1 MNKRSWTRIAALA
14 ALLALVG
21 SACKKSKDDGAGSAA
36 TAPGTPAA
44 SGGATTGP
52 GSASGAG
59 TTTPAAP
66 TGPDS
71 ARLPKPAATTA
82 ASPDEAAA
90 ALARL
95 VLAGGDG
102 ALPALL
108 AALEQS
114 GIDVRDMDL
123 ENRVVNAPAE
133 PRQGM
138 AFQAGEVVL
147 LDRLRQQ
154 GYSFELRS
162 LAEVLAASYQA
173 PPEQHVERLL
183 AWEIVKALRRH
194 AEGELPTTR
203 FWARFIIELGRQG
216 PGEYDL
222 LDPDGMVGI
231 DGKVPLDG
239 VQLGLILLRLSGD
252 LELRR
257 VAAGTAGGRTDAE
270 APEATARRALPRLPG
285 GWYAVRPGTLARRV
299 SLAGEPWAATSGLL
313 FASLQGSGTGAG
325 GSGAGSGS
333 ASGTDCNMSAAAGTA
348 MDAGATAATTIFGE
362 AIEAAAGAAGEAFSR
377 GLGILNAGLSLLK
390 FFLNGL
396 LLEVKI
402 ELADGAGR
410 LERTRSDTSDGRTLE
425 AKATVRLNAGGLRYL
440 NCFRIM
446 LNAAGVDFNVGNDGP
461 IDNAKVTWKLYR
473 GGATGSGDIGIAQFR
488 GNPQTTTDGEG
499 VAKITIEGKRQRR
512 RDIPE
517 AAAPLDKPASLGI
530 ELVLKDSSL
539 AQDLVDAIG
548 AATGGAIGV
557 AISLL
562 ERMAPFGAER
572 AFTVVDWVSD
582 YRVDWQDPR
591 GMRIYGGTCER
602 PEGAWNLAIS
612 GHASQQGFTINFG
625 GRLDAN
631 INADFRGDFSG
642 SMSAANATIPLNIPP
657 LVVNFDGDARFV
669 PGRNAKLILHS
680 ERASGGM
687 HGPAGMGDQD
697 IRVDWDYN
705 SSLPQTINLPVEVG
719 SFCEGSEE

>member
-1 MNKRSWTRIAALA
+1 MTKRSWTRVAALA
-14 ALLALVG
+14 AFLAVG
-21 SACKKSKDDGAGSAA
+21 LTCQKSKDDGAAA
-36 TAPGTPAA
+36 ATTAPGAPAA
-44 SGGATTGP
+44 PGTTGGATAGAEATR
-52 GSASGAG
+52 GAG
-59 TTTPAAP
+59 TTAAAEP
-66 TGPDS
+66 SGPDS
-71 ARLPKPAATTA
+71 ALLPKAAPAAA
-82 ASPDEAAA
+82 ATPDEAAA
-90 ALARL
+90 ELARKL
-95 VLAGGDG
+95 LAGGDG

-123 ENRVVNAPAE
+123 DNRVVNTPAA

-162 LAEVLAASYQA
+162 LSEVLTSAYQLPA
-173 PPEQHVERLL
+173 DQHPERLCS
-183 AWEIVKALRRH
+183 WELVQALRRH
-194 AEGELPTTR
+194 AEGDVPPMR

-239 VQLGLILLRLSGD
+239 VQLGLILLRLAGD
-252 LELRR
+252 LDVYRTPTGAEG
-257 VAAGTAGGRTDAE
+257 VADGGTSD
-270 APEATARRALPRLPG
+270 ATARRRVPHLPG
-285 GWYAVRPGTLARRV
+285 GWYASRPGALDRRV
-299 SLAGEPWAATSGLL
+299 RTAAAPWAATAGLL
-313 FASLQGSGTGAG
+313 FASLQGT
-325 GSGAGSGS
+325 GSGAGGTGGGSSG
-333 ASGTDCNMSAAAGTA
+333 GGDCNMDYAAGVAT
-348 MDAGATAATTIFGE
+348 DAGAAAATEGFSQVLDNLFGE
-362 AIEAAAGAAGEAFSR
+362 AGKRWSR
-377 GLGILNAGLSLLK
+377 GMAIANIALSLLK
-390 FFLNGL
+390 FVFNGFLL
-396 LLEVKI
+396 DVQI
-402 ELADGAGR
+402 EFADGAGR
-410 LERTRSDTSDGRTLE
+410 LERTKSDTADGKTLE
-425 AKATVRLNAGGLRYL
+425 ATATVRLNAGGSRYL

-446 LNAAGVDFNVGNDGP
+446 LNAAGVDFNLGNDGP

-488 GNPQTTTDGEG
+488 GDPRMRTDGAG
-499 VAKITIEGKRQRR
+499 MARITVEGKRQRR
-512 RDIPE
+512 QYPE
-517 AAAPLDKPASLGI
+517 AAVAVEKPASLGI
-530 ELVLKDSSL
+530 EVVLKDSSL

-548 AATGGAIGV
+548 AFTGGAIGV
-557 AISLL
+557 AVSLL
-562 ERMAPFGAER
+562 ERMVPFGAER
-572 AFTVVDWVSD
+572 PFTVVDWAAD

-631 INADFRGDFSG
+631 INADYRGDFSG

-657 LVVNFDGDARFV
+657 LVVRFDGDARFV
-669 PGRNAKLILHS
+669 PGTNAKLILHS
-680 ERASGGM
+680 QSASGGM
-687 HGPAGMGDQD
+687 HGPAGFGDQD
-697 IRVDWDYN
+697 IQVNWDYN
-705 SSLPQTINLPVEVG
+705 SSLPQTITLPVEVG